1 VTLWTIRGQ
10 EEPVKAS
17 PGLLYHKWHA
27 YDHDFATKESRL
39 PFLERVAE
47 SVNAEARGKAYE
59 AWCKRYGQAVED
71 VGFGVPVQT
80 LEAQTV
86 WRLVVGFATNPA
98 LETGITLHPLLGFPF
113 IPGSAVRG
121 LARRLAEYRLTE
133 KREAVWNEW
142 LAAGQLPPD
151 GKLNEFLTEAECVKA
166 LLGSLIVE
174 NLEDVESGWTLPR
187 QWEKALRNLLADR
200 PEDDPVRRRVNALFG
215 EHTGGL
221 LTFYDAVP
229 LPGQDGLLQTDILNP
244 HYPDYYRDPG
254 SHPPSDD
261 QNPVPV
267 YFLAVKPAAAFV
279 FRFRLGPLPQDWPH
293 AGRETLEEEVK
304 GWLRDGLETWGAGGK
319 TAAGYGYFQTAK

>member
-1 VTLWTIRGQ
+1 
-10 EEPVKAS
+10 
-17 PGLLYHKWHA
+17 
-27 YDHDFATKESRL
+27 
-39 PFLERVAE
+39 
-47 SVNAEARGKAYE
+47 
-59 AWCKRYGQAVED
+59 
-71 VGFGVPVQT
+71 VPVQA

-98 LETGITLHPLLGFPF
+98 LETGITLHPLLGFPY

-121 LARRLAEYRLTE
+121 LARRVAEYGLTA
-133 KREAVWNEW
+133 KREAAWSEW

-151 GKLNEFLTEAECVKA
+151 DEMTKFLDAAECVKA

-174 NLEDVESGWTLPR
+174 NLEDVESGWTPPR
-187 QWEKALRNLLADR
+187 QWEGTLKKLLTAR
-200 PEDDPVRRRVNALFG
+200 PDDDPIRRRVDALFG
-215 EHTGGL
+215 EPTGGL

-261 QNPVPV
+261 QNPNPV
-267 YFLAVKPAAAFV
+267 YFLAVKPGATFV
-279 FRFRLGPLPQDWPH
+279 FSFRLGPLPGNWPH
-293 AGRETLEEEVK
+293 ADREALVKKVEE
-304 GWLRDGLETWGAGGK
+304 WLREGLETWGAGGK